1 MLDRLLRRL
10 RRAAAPAPAGPADL
24 SALVA
29 QDRPLPLVRLGTD
42 YGGWQVP
49 AEGLGAGAVCVCAGA
64 GEDISFDV
72 ALLTRYRADVHVLD
86 PTPRAVAHVQG
97 LIEATRAGR
106 PFPINNRAGTRYELA
121 AADLPRLHFH
131 AIGLWKEDTTLH
143 FHAPA
148 DPSHVSHSIVD
159 LQKTGSVGGFA
170 APVQRLATF
179 MAAQALARI
188 DLLKIDIEGAEYAV
202 IGDMLASGV
211 RPGLVLIEFDEGN
224 HPPGSGGHARIRDC
238 LAQLRAAGYLLVGI
252 EGWNAT
258 LQRR

>member
-10 RRAAAPAPAGPADL
+10 RRATAPVTGQPADL

-29 QDRPLPLVRLGTD
+29 LDGTPPLVRLGSA
-42 YGGWQVP
+42 YGGWQIP
-49 AEGLGAGAVCVCAGA
+49 AAGLSDGAICVCAGA

-72 ALLTRYRADVHVLD
+72 ALLTRYRAQVHVLD
-86 PTPRAVAHVQG
+86 PTPRAIAHVEG

-106 PFPINNRAGTRYELA
+106 PYPVNNRPGTAYELT
-121 AADLPRLHFH
+121 AADLERLHLH
-131 AIGLWKEDTTLH
+131 PIGLWNQDTTLH

-159 LQKTGSVGGFA
+159 LQKTGARGGFA
-170 APVQRLATF
+170 APVQRLRTF
-179 MAAQALARI
+179 LAEQALGRV

-202 IGDMLASGV
+202 IADMLASGI

-224 HPPGSGGHARIRDC
+224 HPPGSGGHGRIRDC
-238 LAQLRAAGYLLVGI
+238 LQSLRAHGYRLVGI

-258 LQRR
+258 LLRA